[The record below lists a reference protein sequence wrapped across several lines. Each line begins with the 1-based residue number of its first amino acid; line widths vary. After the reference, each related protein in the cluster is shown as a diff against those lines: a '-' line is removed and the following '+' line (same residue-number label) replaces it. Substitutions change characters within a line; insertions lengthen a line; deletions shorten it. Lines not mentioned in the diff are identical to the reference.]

1 MRNNKVTQQATVTTT
16 TSKVVFAALANTS
29 AAIANNTSKRYTVA
43 GVSTLPSGETKVR
56 LANNLRERTNIL
68 RRNGHTDI
76 MLLQLDTAMTELEA
90 TVYLLNVDFGRE
102 DLNAV
107 VVKHA
112 ADLGHKVVAD
122 KTE

>member
-43 GVSTLPSGETKVR
+43 GVSTLPNGETKVR

-102 DLNAV
+102 DLNEV
-107 VVKHA
+107 VAKHA

>member
-29 AAIANNTSKRYTVA
+29 AAIANNTSKKYTVA

-112 ADLGHKVVAD
+112 ADLGYKFVAD

>member
-29 AAIANNTSKRYTVA
+29 AAIANNTSKKYTVA

-102 DLNAV
+102 DLNEV
-107 VVKHA
+107 VAKHA